1 MPFVAKLRREDPF
14 ASSDER
20 EIRAAC
26 RRIAAA
32 GEHMSMAGWREDAG
46 FRVFFFTT
54 WAKARAMQ
62 RWIDRSGIAQRPMH
76 KLGLSAEEIAERERE
91 ALTWG
96 LETAA
101 IREIVQAYRRA
112 RNRGDG
118 ELTAFNAAS
127 DVAKA
132 LGRPLGEV
140 EVTARVL
147 IDWAIEHH
155 RDWFYE
161 FER

>member
-1 MPFVAKLRREDPF
+1 
-14 ASSDER
+14 
-20 EIRAAC
+20 
-26 RRIAAA
+26 
-32 GEHMSMAGWREDAG
+32 
-46 FRVFFFTT
+46 
-54 WAKARAMQ
+54 MQ
-62 RWIDRSGIAQRPMH
+62 HWIDRSGIAQRPMH
-76 KLGLSAEEIAERERE
+76 KLGLSAEEIAERKRE

-112 RNRGDG
+112 RNSGDG

-140 EVTARVL
+140 EVAARVL